1 MIKWVK
7 RGTTEEKQLYALRVI
22 AEELREI
29 RIIKETE
36 LRKKYFIETLQEEE
50 DIER

>member
-1 MIKWVK
+1 MINWLS
-7 RGTTEEKQLYALRVI
+7 RGTIEEKQLYTLRVI

-29 RIIKETE
+29 RIIKEAE
-36 LRKKYFIETLQEEE
+36 LRSEHFIETLQEEE